1 MFSFSVNTRTI
12 SRWEKIMEC
21 EKLNM
26 PLNEFLSLSLDA
38 MKGVADAIGL

>member
-12 SRWEKIMEC
+12 SGWEKIMEC

-26 PLNEFLSLSLDA
+26 PLNEFLDLSLDA
-38 MKGVADAIGL
+38 MKGVADEIGL